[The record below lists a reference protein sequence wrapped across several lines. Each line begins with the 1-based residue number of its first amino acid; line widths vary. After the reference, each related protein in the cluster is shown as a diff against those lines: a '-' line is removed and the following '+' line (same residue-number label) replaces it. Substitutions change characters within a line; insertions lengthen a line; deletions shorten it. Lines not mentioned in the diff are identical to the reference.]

1 MVYRKNATD
10 LHDEEAR
17 ADARELGL
25 LVSEARS
32 RRRRAGVVVAMIL
45 LVMSVVPIALAAA
58 PQKQQQVFRCHRVL
72 VQYENAP
79 HIPIEARDVCEWR
92 ER

>member
-1 MVYRKNATD
+1 MVYRKNASE
-10 LHDEEAR
+10 LHDDETR

-32 RRRRAGVVVAMIL
+32 RRRRAGVGIAIVV
-45 LVMSVVPIALAAA
+45 LVMSVVPIALAAV
-58 PQKQQQVFRCHRVL
+58 PRRQPVFHCHKVL

-79 HIPIEARDVCEWR
+79 NVPIESRDACEWR